1 METILFPDVEALLV
15 SGFNAYA
22 LTVDEID
29 TVRASTKK
37 PTTLP
42 AEFVVFKRVGG
53 VNLNLAVDSP
63 LVAYEAYA
71 ATEPRASRIAQFV
84 RAWIRSVD
92 MIDGVQFYG
101 PINPSGPINLP
112 DPDTNKPRY
121 TGIVTVG
128 IRGSAE

>member
-15 SGFNAYA
+15 SGWNAYA
-22 LTVDEID
+22 PTVPEIS

-37 PTTLP
+37 AATLP
-42 AEFVVFKRVGG
+42 AEFVIFKRVGG
-53 VNLNLAVDSP
+53 VTSSLVVDSP
-63 LVAYEAYA
+63 LIAYEAYA

-84 RAWIRSVD
+84 RAWIRSID

-112 DPDTNKPRY
+112 DPGTNKPRY

-128 IRGSAE
+128 IRGTAE